1 MDKKLLTPG
10 PLTTS
15 MSTKEAML
23 HDWGS
28 RDQKFIDLN
37 QSIRDSLIKLIDG
50 EGKYQCVPM
59 QGSGTFAVESMI
71 SSLTPKDANILI
83 LINGAYGQRMK
94 KMCSYLGRK
103 TIEYEVAEHEP
114 HDIKKLEDIIDAN
127 SQLTHVFAVY
137 CETTSGI
144 LNPIEDIASLVEK
157 KNLSLFIDAMSAFGA
172 LPLSSINVTFDA
184 VAASSNKCLEG
195 VPGVGFILMKNQV
208 IENAKGNC
216 HSLSLDLYD
225 QWIAMEKNK
234 QWRFT
239 PPTHVLAAFNQ
250 AITEHE
256 REGGVAGRHE
266 RYKNNCK
273 IICDGMKEIGFEQL
287 LPDELQAPII
297 ITFKQ
302 PNDPNFN
309 FQQFY
314 NALSDKDFLIY
325 PGKLTVAD
333 TFRIGC
339 IGNLNQ
345 QDMTDTITAVKEV
358 VSELNINVKN

>member
-28 RDQKFIDLN
+28 RDKNFIDLN
-37 QSIRDSLIKLIDG
+37 QSILESLKKLING
-50 EGKYQCVPM
+50 EKEYQCVPM

-71 SSLTPKDANILI
+71 SSLTSKNTKILI
-83 LINGAYGQRMK
+83 LINGAYGHRMK
-94 KMCSYLGRK
+94 KMCTYLNRSY
-103 TIEYEVAEHEP
+103 IDYEVAENET
-114 HDIKKLEDIIDAN
+114 HDIKEIEKIIDLN
-127 SQLTHVFAVY
+127 EDLTHVFSVY

-144 LNPIEDIASLVEK
+144 LNPIQAIADLVQK

-172 LPLSSINVTFDA
+172 LPLNSKKIKFDA

-195 VPGVGFILMKNQV
+195 VPGVGFILVRNDIIKNS
-208 IENAKGNC
+208 KGNC

-225 QWIAMEKNK
+225 QWQAMEKNK

-239 PPTHVLAAFNQ
+239 PPTHVLAAFSQ
-250 AITEHE
+250 AIKEYLK
-256 REGGVAGRHE
+256 EGGLDARNK
-266 RYKNNCK
+266 RYSNNCK
-273 IICDGMKEIGFEQL
+273 IICEGMKKLGFKQL
-287 LPDELQAPII
+287 LPDNLQAPII
-297 ITFKQ
+297 ITFMQ
-302 PNDPNFN
+302 PKSSNFN
-309 FQQFY
+309 FEKFY
-314 NALSDKDFLIY
+314 NALSTKGFLIY

-339 IGNLNQ
+339 IGNLNEN
-345 QDMTDTITAVKEV
+345 DMQDTIIAIKEV
-358 VSELNINVKN
+358 IEELKIVIRN

>member
-15 MSTKEAML
+15 FSTKEAML

-37 QSIRDSLIKLIDG
+37 QSIRDSLVKLIDG
-50 EGKYQCVPM
+50 QNTYQCVPM

-71 SSLTPKDANILI
+71 SSLTTKDSNILI

-94 KMCSYLGRK
+94 KMCDYLNRN
-103 TIEYEVAEHEP
+103 TIEYEVPEHET
-114 HDIKKLEDIIDAN
+114 HNLNKLEEIIDQN
-127 SQLTHVFAVY
+127 KRLTHVFAVY

-144 LNPIEDIASLVEK
+144 LNPINEIANLVKNK
-157 KNLSLFIDAMSAFGA
+157 KLSLFIDAMSAFGA
-172 LPLSSINVTFDA
+172 LPLSSKNITFDA

-195 VPGVGFILMKNQV
+195 VPGVGFILVKNNV
-208 IENAKGNC
+208 IENAKGNS

-225 QWIAMEKNK
+225 QWQAMEKNK

-239 PPTHVLAAFNQ
+239 PPTHVLAAFSQ
-250 AITEHE
+250 AIKEHDK
-256 REGGVAGRHE
+256 EGGVDG
-266 RYKNNCK
+266 RYKRYKKNCQ
-273 IICDGMKEIGFEQL
+273 IICNGMKELGFEQL

-302 PNDPNFN
+302 PKDSNFN
-309 FQQFY
+309 FEKFY
-314 NALSDKDFLIY
+314 NALSEKDFLIY
-325 PGKLTVAD
+325 PGKLTVAE
-333 TFRIGC
+333 TFRVGC
-339 IGNLNQ
+339 IGNLNEN
-345 QDMTDTITAVKEV
+345 DMKETVLAVKEV
-358 VSELNINVKN
+358 VNELAIKIN